1 MNKIAPV
8 LLVFGQSNAHA
19 SGVKL
24 GEEEKIRV
32 PLKHVKVL
40 PRIPNQAFSPA
51 PVVWEGYVSAGT
63 NLGETQ
69 DDTACLP
76 TAYARLWEDAAE
88 EGEKTGR
95 PLPDLYIIR
104 ISVGAQG
111 VAEGYMWN
119 PDYPRRL
126 IPGERGT
133 ADIALYPLSLDVIRR
148 AYCDLRARG
157 LDPLTLGLHWLGTE
171 EETGIPEEK
180 FAGLADLHRK
190 LIRGWREAAG
200 CRVPVYLYLIR
211 STERSLSIGE
221 DPANIARINAVF
233 TELAAEDGDTET
245 VDPRDCPLYDPA
257 VPFTNGIYAE
267 DGNHLGAQTHR
278 WFAESALGRDLGLL
292 RKLPSGEEEI
302 GGKFLSDT

>member
-95 PLPDLYIIR
+95 P
-104 ISVGAQG
+104 
-111 VAEGYMWN
+111 
-119 PDYPRRL
+119 
-126 IPGERGT
+126 
-133 ADIALYPLSLDVIRR
+133 
-148 AYCDLRARG
+148 
-157 LDPLTLGLHWLGTE
+157 
-171 EETGIPEEK
+171 
-180 FAGLADLHRK
+180 
-190 LIRGWREAAG
+190 
-200 CRVPVYLYLIR
+200 
-211 STERSLSIGE
+211 
-221 DPANIARINAVF
+221 
-233 TELAAEDGDTET
+233 
-245 VDPRDCPLYDPA
+245 
-257 VPFTNGIYAE
+257 
-267 DGNHLGAQTHR
+267 
-278 WFAESALGRDLGLL
+278 
-292 RKLPSGEEEI
+292 
-302 GGKFLSDT
+302 